1 MYSLDKNKLQLYFI
15 AGTKNIGEKNLLDV
29 LEAAL
34 KGGITAFQLREKGED
49 ALQGDDLR
57 KLAEQSLKLCR
68 KYQVPFIL
76 NDHVD
81 LALEIDADGVHV
93 GQADGVIAE
102 IRTKI
107 GPDKI
112 LGVSTHTM
120 TEALTASDAGANYI
134 GVGPLYETTSKANA
148 GEPVGPELVRDIVRE
163 LPGLPLVGVGGISER
178 KAATI
183 IREGA
188 SGVAVISAIADA
200 EDVEQ
205 AAREIKGRITLALT
219 GVEM

>member
-1 MYSLDKNKLQLYFI
+1 MDKNKLQLYFI
-15 AGTKNIGEKNLLDV
+15 AGTKNIGEKDLLEV
-29 LEAAL
+29 LESAL
-34 KGGITAFQLREKGED
+34 KGGITAFQLREKGQG
-49 ALQGDDLR
+49 ALQGEDL
-57 KLAEQSLKLCR
+57 KILAEQCLKLCR
-68 KYQVPFIL
+68 EYQVPFIM

-81 LALEIDADGVHV
+81 LALEIGADGVHV
-93 GQADGVIAE
+93 GQADGVISE

-112 LGVSTHTM
+112 LGVSTHTI

-134 GVGPLYETTSKANA
+134 GVGPLYETTSKVNA
-148 GEPVGPELVRDIVRE
+148 GGAVGPELVREVVRE

-178 KAATI
+178 KAATV

-200 EDVEQ
+200 DDVEK
-205 AAREIKGRITLALT
+205 AAHAIKGRITLALT